1 MDQVDI
7 AEFLKVGLGVLVAT
21 RSEQLVPNCV
31 AGAALI
37 LTGPEQAVV
46 FLPEYEAAPAIANVS
61 ANGAIAA
68 VIEQP
73 TTHRGIQLKGR
84 ATVVRDTTP
93 GEAEAV
99 AAFVGRTLEL
109 TTLREGLT
117 RDPSVTCVVATGLGG
132 VGKTS
137 LVHHF
142 VATEAKELFE
152 EAAWVDARDLWNDL
166 GRVAGPPHRGRLLPL
181 RGPRR
186 PPRAPHPLL
195 RRPHARA
202 HHAA

>member
-99 AAFVGRTLEL
+99 AAFVGRTLE
-109 TTLREGLT
+109 EYAMIGLAPAVIARLVFT
-117 RDPSVTCVVATGLGG
+117 PCKAVEFTFTSV
-132 VGKTS
+132 
-137 LVHHF
+137 
-142 VATEAKELFE
+142 FE
-152 EAAWVDARDLWNDL
+152 QTPGPGA
-166 GRVAGPPHRGRLLPL
+166 GRAVTV
-181 RGPRR
+181 RR
-186 PPRAPHPLL
+186 
-195 RRPHARA
+195 
-202 HHAA
+202 